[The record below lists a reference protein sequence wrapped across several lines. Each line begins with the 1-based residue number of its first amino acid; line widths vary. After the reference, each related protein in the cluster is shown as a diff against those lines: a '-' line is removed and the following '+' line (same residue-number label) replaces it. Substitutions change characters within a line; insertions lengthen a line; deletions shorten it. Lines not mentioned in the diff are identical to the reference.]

1 MHLLYFGRV
10 LLGLS
15 LGLVSAPA
23 GVYVTEIST
32 PAWRTTFNGGLSA
45 FYMLGMV
52 TIFIFGKVCSVH
64 DYSHKYSYLI
74 LLGSKLEEF
83 GWSIVF
89 VPNAHNDAHVF
100 CPRVSILACHS
111 R

>member
-1 MHLLYFGRV
+1 MIVFSSPLFFTGFLCTALAPDVHLLYFGRV
-10 LLGLS
+10 LLGLA

-64 DYSHKYSYLI
+64 ILFTYSY
-74 LLGSKLEEF
+74 F
-83 GWSIVF
+83 F
-89 VPNAHNDAHVF
+89 T
-100 CPRVSILACHS
+100 RY
-111 R
+111 